1 MLSATAPRNALYRK
15 TLNRMGWSMLLFIGL
30 FYFFTFISE
39 ICQSIILDAASELHP
54 IWSAIMT
61 AGGGL
66 FAAVCYMAPF
76 FLTGAFFYL
85 FSRHTQTERILLE
98 PRLPRE
104 FPLWILA
111 GMAVLTAGAYIN
123 SWFCSLIGYSMPENM
138 VVAENYDRPAV
149 IILYMTVSLAPA
161 FAEEFLF
168 RGVFYTN
175 LRPFGRTQAIL
186 ISAFLFALMHQN
198 IAQLFYTF
206 VAGIAMALMYEI
218 TGSIWCGVF
227 FHMFNNQFSVISEV
241 LYYGRLGEAATPYLS
256 IFDAIQFILGAV
268 SLILLILFY
277 KKKQSNDPGENTT
290 EIWGSTKESAGR
302 RERSLSASDVW
313 RGMLN
318 PGMMIFT
325 VVTCILMGLTWVLLI
340 AISAGGV

>member
-1 MLSATAPRNALYRK
+1 MLSATASRNALYRK

-30 FYFFTFISE
+30 FFFCTLVSE
-39 ICQSIILDAASELHP
+39 ICQSVLSDAASALNP
-54 IWSAIMT
+54 FWSAVIT
-61 AGGGL
+61 AAGGL
-66 FAAVCYMAPF
+66 LSATCYMVPF
-76 FLTGAFFYL
+76 FITGVLYYFT
-85 FSRHTQTERILLE
+85 SRRTQTERILFE
-98 PRLPRE
+98 PGLPRE

-111 GMAVLTAGAYIN
+111 GMAVLTAGAYVN
-123 SWFCSLIGYSMPENM
+123 SWFCSLIGYTIPENM
-138 VVAENYDRPAV
+138 IVAENYDHSAV
-149 IILYMTVSLAPA
+149 IILYMTSSLAPA

-198 IAQLFYTF
+198 IAQLFFTF
-206 VAGIAMALMYEI
+206 LAGIVMALMYEF

-241 LYYGRLGEAATPYLS
+241 LYYGRHGEAIAPYLS
-256 IFDAIQFILGAV
+256 IFDAIRFILGAV

-277 KKKQSNDPGENTT
+277 KKKSDNAIGEYTRDIPG
-290 EIWGSTKESAGR
+290 SSKDSKGR
-302 RERSLSASDVW
+302 CERTLSAVEVW

-318 PGMMIFT
+318 PGMMAFT
-325 VVTCILMGLTWVLLI
+325 AVTCVLMGLTWVLLI
-340 AISAGGV
+340 AINAGGV

>member
-30 FYFFTFISE
+30 FYFFTFVSE
-39 ICQSIILDAASELHP
+39 ICQSMILDTTSALDP
-54 IWSAIMT
+54 FWSAILT
-61 AGGGL
+61 AGGGIL
-66 FAAVCYMAPF
+66 SAICYMAPF
-76 FLTGAFFYL
+76 FLTGVFYY
-85 FSRHTQTERILLE
+85 FISRHTQTERILFE

-111 GMAVLTAGAYIN
+111 GMAVLTMGAYIN
-123 SWFCSLIGYSMPENM
+123 SWFCSLIGYTMPENM
-138 VVAENYDRPAV
+138 MVAENYDRPAV

-241 LYYGRLGEAATPYLS
+241 LYYGRLGEAATPYLT
-256 IFDAIQFILGAV
+256 IFDAIQFILGTV

-277 KKKQSNDPGENTT
+277 KKKQSKNPGEYTK
-290 EIWGSTKESAGR
+290 EIWGSTKDSTGR
-302 RERSLSASDVW
+302 QERPLSPSDVW
-313 RGMLN
+313 RGMFN
-318 PGMMIFT
+318 PGMTIFT
-325 VVTCILMGLTWVLLI
+325 VATCILMGLTWVLLI
-340 AISAGGV
+340 AINAGGV